1 MRRSRKQFHIFC
13 VFFDSFFGLGET
25 AGAGRK
31 TPIRGQSKIAI
42 YKFDS
47 SFTPGV
53 QLVPGEEGKM
63 KRLNFTA
70 MYPVMAGA
78 IEQMMAEQGS
88 KFLLKKVNPAEME
101 PRTGISCARLRRMKE
116 YDC

>member
-1 MRRSRKQFHIFC
+1 
-13 VFFDSFFGLGET
+13 
-25 AGAGRK
+25 
-31 TPIRGQSKIAI
+31 
-42 YKFDS
+42 
-47 SFTPGV
+47 
-53 QLVPGEEGKM
+53 M

-78 IEQMMAEQGS
+78 IEQMMTEQGS

-101 PRTGISCARLRRMKE
+101 PRTGISCARLRRTKE